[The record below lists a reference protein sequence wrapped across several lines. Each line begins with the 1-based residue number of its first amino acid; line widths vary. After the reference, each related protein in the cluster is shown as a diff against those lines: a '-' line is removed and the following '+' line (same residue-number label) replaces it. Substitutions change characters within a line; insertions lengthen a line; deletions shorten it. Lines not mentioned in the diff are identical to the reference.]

1 MRKPRPAAPHEL
13 DHLELTVRR
22 LLDAH
27 DGWRRRALKAEA
39 RVSELE
45 GAVQDISGGRLDPV
59 ALGEE
64 LSRLEERNRVLH
76 ERLEQA
82 HAAVLRMMA
91 RLQFTVED
99 R

>member
-1 MRKPRPAAPHEL
+1 MRKPRPAAPPEL
-13 DHLELTVRR
+13 DQLELTVRR

-27 DGWRRRALKAEA
+27 DAWRQRALTAES
-39 RVSELE
+39 RVRELE
-45 GAVQDISGGRLDPV
+45 GAVEDISGGRLDPV

-64 LSRLEERNRVLH
+64 LSRLQERNRMLN
-76 ERLEQA
+76 ERLELA